1 MIFNQYSDL
10 AYGGG
15 AGADLRVIN
24 VTPQTIRVCL
34 CGHPYTPNLSG
45 VRGRMATG
53 EMETFKTSMKGAQA
67 LRLKTNTPAVS
78 MDQISQNFA
87 TAKDTTDLD
96 SKINVLAGK
105 VYEQARELENVKFLA
120 SQKPEVVPGDTP
132 VATAKAAKAAAAA
145 AKASK
150 AGETGEALL

>member
-1 MIFNQYSDL
+1 MAAGFGNQYDGNSNIAQQQRELEQPVICPECNSTWFSEMIFNQYSDL

-45 VRGRMATG
+45 VRGRMASG

-67 LRLKTNTPAVS
+67 
-78 MDQISQNFA
+78 
-87 TAKDTTDLD
+87 
-96 SKINVLAGK
+96 
-105 VYEQARELENVKFLA
+105 
-120 SQKPEVVPGDTP
+120 
-132 VATAKAAKAAAAA
+132 
-145 AKASK
+145 
-150 AGETGEALL
+150 